1 MKRARCRRLPGRPQ
15 CPEAVSGE
23 PPGSARRTIPRVV
36 AHALLDRTG
45 SAVRLNMQ
53 DWRGYQEEAATFFR
67 SLGLRAETNVRVGG
81 ARSQH
86 DVDVLVEFERAGMTH
101 RWVVE
106 CKAHR
111 RPITKDRVHVL
122 RDVVADVGADRG
134 ILLSESG
141 FQSGARS
148 AADLTN
154 VRVTSLAELR
164 STSEEEMLD
173 VALSSLAVRV
183 HAAQARILAL
193 SRRDRPGS
201 WTSPSVP
208 RSIWPEGVL
217 GLSGRLAILEGGV
230 QRAQQRS
237 FPAAYGIGDGG
248 VMLKAD
254 RGSFVKAAAEVLE
267 QLEPVVA
274 TLRAPKER

>member
-1 MKRARCRRLPGRPQ
+1 
-15 CPEAVSGE
+15 
-23 PPGSARRTIPRVV
+23 
-36 AHALLDRTG
+36 
-45 SAVRLNMQ
+45 MQ

-237 FPAAYGIGDGG
+237 FPAAYGVGDGG